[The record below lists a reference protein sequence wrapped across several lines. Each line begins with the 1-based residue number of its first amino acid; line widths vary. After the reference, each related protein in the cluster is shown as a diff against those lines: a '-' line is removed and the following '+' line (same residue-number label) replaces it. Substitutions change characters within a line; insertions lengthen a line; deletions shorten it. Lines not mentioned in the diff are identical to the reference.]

1 MHFWEAFS
9 MRIYRDFS
17 RLRDVVYAFLRWIR
31 IPDMHFYVVLAYQGG
46 IFYAFLCVA
55 GIAGGHLLC
64 ISTGDFKYRLFFC
77 MWFYSD
83 IAYLVCIFAVILAYM
98 DFEVCVYA
106 GDPNCR
112 QILVCGFIVRYRAD
126 FRFLR
131 VFSWDTIGSPGCS
144 SFFCIWCGVLRRI
157 SFHGK
162 ICMHFCGGSQPWQK
176 KIYALLHAIWEVM
189 FINCGFLVGI
199 L

>member
-1 MHFWEAFS
+1 MH
-9 MRIYRDFS
+9 IYMDFS
-17 RLRDVVYAFLRWIR
+17 RLRGMLYAFLRWIR

-77 MWFYSD
+77 MWFCSD

-112 QILVCGFIVRYRAD
+112 NFFVCGLPCNMRAD

-131 VFSWDTIGSPGCS
+131 VFSGDTIGSPGCS

-157 SFHGK
+157 SFDGK
-162 ICMHFCGGSQPWQK
+162 FRMHFCGGPRLGV
-176 KIYALLHAIWEVM
+176 KIYYALLHDSYL
-189 FINCGFLVGI
+189 FP
-199 L
+199 